1 MSPRKS
7 LAEFKPL
14 LIVQLQFRKSILS
27 VFFFMNL
34 RIFKEMRLSPGH
46 KAVYFWET
54 INSSFACRETIYI

>member
-1 MSPRKS
+1 MSPRRS

-27 VFFFMNL
+27 GFMNL

-54 INSSFACRETIYI
+54 INFSFACRETIYI